1 MDGNA
6 VPRELVDGNELDRI
20 VDQARPDEQRDRDL
34 LRIGKTRHFG
44 KHDGH
49 VVDWA
54 VVVGEQMR
62 DEAVIAR
69 RGACADAGFTVDGE
83 VLVLIHVAIMHEHC
97 HRDAKLVSDMST
109 DPPREHHLDANPG
122 SGELADVATAPAT
135 ELRRL
140 NRRLLTDPVV
150 VRAAGSIVIGCA
162 VLAWPDRTDRI
173 LVRLLGIA
181 FVWIAASTLWTA
193 ARHRVL
199 TATRVF
205 TAIGSAALGGF
216 LIGWPEQSEITIGR
230 LLGASLVLVS
240 IRAFRARRRDPD
252 KELSAVRPT
261 ASAIAGIVLL
271 AFPSETLSAATV
283 AVAVAWIIVST
294 IAIFAIVDHRD
305 IDVHPDASVGD
316 VALAWLAD
324 RHKSVDAREELYDK
338 ILFDG
343 PDQPRRITRFFTL
356 MTFASIIA
364 AMGVVTDSAAI
375 VIGAMLIAP
384 LMTPLMAIA
393 ISLVMGWPNRL
404 AMAVLIA
411 TAGILLAIGIG
422 ILLGLIVPVAISPS
436 TNTQIVA
443 RSTPTP
449 VDLITALTAGAAGAY
464 GLSRPDVSDSL
475 PGVAIA
481 ISLVP
486 PLSVVGIAYSQAEW
500 AAGNGALLL
509 FMTNMVAIL
518 TMGGITFVLTGVTPL
533 SVVYEGQR
541 RVRTALTSVGLLA
554 LIVIGGLLLNG
565 AQVTSDSLDQSRTA
579 KAVTTW
585 LKDAPLHRLVESSVD
600 DDVVNV
606 IVIGPI
612 DGLADVDD
620 LADDLSASFGR
631 DITADVRIVVEER
644 ITSSGGSP

>member
-1 MDGNA
+1 M
-6 VPRELVDGNELDRI
+6 
-20 VDQARPDEQRDRDL
+20 
-34 LRIGKTRHFG
+34 T
-44 KHDGH
+44 
-49 VVDWA
+49 
-54 VVVGEQMR
+54 
-62 DEAVIAR
+62 
-69 RGACADAGFTVDGE
+69 
-83 VLVLIHVAIMHEHC
+83 
-97 HRDAKLVSDMST
+97 S
-109 DPPREHHLDANPG
+109 DPPLDPR
-122 SGELADVATAPAT
+122 SGELDDAATDPTAEFRT
-135 ELRRL
+135 L
-140 NRRLLTDPVV
+140 NRRLLTNPVV
-150 VRAAGSIVIGCA
+150 VRAAGSIVIACA
-162 VLAWPDRTDRI
+162 VLIWPDRTDRI

-181 FVWIAASTLWTA
+181 LVWIAASSVWTA
-193 ARHRVL
+193 RRHR
-199 TATRVF
+199 AF
-205 TAIGSAALGGF
+205 TPARIAKVAAGTALGGF

-230 LLGASLVLVS
+230 LGGAILILLAVT
-240 IRAFRARRRDPD
+240 AFRARRRDPGTGPG
-252 KELSAVRPT
+252 AVRPT
-261 ASAIAGIVLL
+261 ASVIAGALLL
-271 AFPSETLSAATV
+271 AFPSETLSAATL
-283 AVAVAWIIVST
+283 AVAVGWIIVST
-294 IAIFAIVDHRD
+294 IAIVAIVESNEV
-305 IDVHPDASVGD
+305 DVDPDASISD
-316 VALAWLAD
+316 IAIAWLAD
-324 RHKSVDAREELYDK
+324 RHKSADARQELYDK

-343 PDQPRRITRFFTL
+343 PDQARRVTRFFTL

-364 AMGVVTDSAAI
+364 AIGVVTDSTAV

-404 AMAVLIA
+404 GMAVLIA

-422 ILLGLIVPVAISPS
+422 VVLGLVVPVAISPS

-486 PLSVVGIAYSQAEW
+486 PLSVVGIAYSQADW

-565 AQVTSDSLDQSRTA
+565 AQVASDSLDQSRTA

-585 LKDAPLHRLVESSVD
+585 LEDAPLHRLVESSVD
-600 DDVVNV
+600 GDVVNV
-606 IVIGPI
+606 IVIGPV
-612 DGLADVDD
+612 DGLADVDA
-620 LADDLSASFGR
+620 LADELSESFGR
-631 DITADVRIVVEER
+631 DISADVRIVVEER
-644 ITSSGGSP
+644 ITSSDG

>member
-1 MDGNA
+1 VDGNA
-6 VPRELVDGNELDRI
+6 VRLKLVEWDELDWFI
-20 VDQARPDEQRDRDL
+20 DQAGPSEQRNRHL
-34 LRIGKTRHFG
+34 LWVRHTRHF
-44 KHDGH
+44 DERDRH
-49 VVDWA
+49 VVDRSI
-54 VVVGEQMR
+54 VIGEQMR
-62 DEAVIAR
+62 DEAVIAGR
-69 RGACADAGFTVDGE
+69 CPGADAGLAVDGE
-83 VLVLIHVAIMHEHC
+83 VFVLSHVAIMHEHC
-97 HRDAKLVSDMST
+97 HRDAKLVTDMTSDPPLDPDIHPDPGPGELDDAAT
-109 DPPREHHLDANPG
+109 DPTDDFRK
-122 SGELADVATAPAT
+122 
-135 ELRRL
+135 L
-140 NRRLLTDPVV
+140 NRRLLTNPVV
-150 VRAAGSIVIGCA
+150 VRAAGSIVIACA
-162 VLAWPDRTDRI
+162 VLIWPDRTDLI

-181 FVWIAASTLWTA
+181 LVWTA
-193 ARHRVL
+193 ASSVWRARRNRAFTPARSVTL
-199 TATRVF
+199 TA
-205 TAIGSAALGGF
+205 GAAVGGF
-216 LIGWPEQSEITIGR
+216 LIRWPEQSKITIGR
-230 LLGASLVLVS
+230 LIGAILVLLAVA
-240 IRAFRARRRDPD
+240 AFNARRRDPGNGPG
-252 KELSAVRPT
+252 AVRPA
-261 ASAIAGIVLL
+261 ASVIAGIVLL
-271 AFPSETLSAATV
+271 AFPTETLSAATL
-283 AVAVAWIIVST
+283 AVAVGWIIVSM
-294 IAIFAIVDHRD
+294 IAIVAIVDSEEVEVD
-305 IDVHPDASVGD
+305 PDASIND
-316 VALAWLAD
+316 IAIAWLAD
-324 RHKSVDAREELYDK
+324 RHKSADARQELYDK

-343 PDQPRRITRFFTL
+343 PDQGRRITRFFTL

-364 AMGVVTDSAAI
+364 AMGVVTDSTAV

-404 AMAVLIA
+404 GMAVLIA

-422 ILLGLIVPVAISPS
+422 VVLGLVVPVAISPS

-486 PLSVVGIAYSQAEW
+486 PLSVVGIAYSQADW

-533 SVVYEGQR
+533 SVVVEGQR

-565 AQVTSDSLDQSRTA
+565 AQVASDSLDQSRTA

-585 LKDAPLHRLVESSVD
+585 LEDAPRHRLVESSVD

-606 IVIGPI
+606 IVIGPV
-612 DGLADVDD
+612 DGLADVDL
-620 LADDLSASFGR
+620 LANELSESFGR

-644 ITSSGGSP
+644 ITSSGD